1 MVQTKV
7 IIDSDLGL
15 NCFGGDAGGFVRECK
30 YDYINCFLNTYL
42 IAEMRQ
48 LIVGIS
54 LLSAKKNVL
63 LPENIKL

>member
-1 MVQTKV
+1 M
-7 IIDSDLGL
+7 G
-15 NCFGGDAGGFVRECK
+15 ECK
-30 YDYINCFLNTYL
+30 HDYINCFLITYL

-63 LPENIKL
+63 LPENINL

>member
-1 MVQTKV
+1 M
-7 IIDSDLGL
+7 G
-15 NCFGGDAGGFVRECK
+15 ECK
-30 YDYINCFLNTYL
+30 HDYINCFLNTYL

-63 LPENIKL
+63 LPENINL